1 MCPAVIDAC
10 GKVAASATTSGWTR
24 GGVGSALGSGGPGR
38 ESMRFRDERSREP
51 LSCAARSLP
60 HV

>member
-10 GKVAASATTSGWTR
+10 GKVAASATTSGWSR

-51 LSCAARSLP
+51 KAGCARLRL